1 MELKT
6 DNNKLKSR
14 GILFLKSRFF
24 AYRIIC
30 YFSFLLIPVWIQKTQ
45 DLNQSLQCLMM
56 VLYIGFM
63 IGQWFLLGKEIDYRL
78 KIYFRVNSSIDR
90 VVYRMFLGMI
100 FIVLYFNMLSFLP
113 SKWIYNLFWTT
124 WVVLG
129 LFYSWPTRGKIIKES
144 VSTNFAE
151 FRYLD
156 SFEKTLLGLIA
167 LLFLFSVPK
176 LPTLVN
182 IEALKLYFDSA
193 EKFSMQLWNFLIV
206 NYYPFKKYPVLFK
219 LAWSMH
225 FYFVGMGGF
234 LLVFYALLRY
244 FVSRRLSLLGVFA
257 LLSSWSFSK
266 ILALDF
272 GASINTTYSVLWIWT
287 LLWATKSSTY
297 RAGLFIGLIGYWGAI
312 INQSFAILLI
322 IQIALLYFF
331 FLKEKTFWFKK
342 QILKYVILGFVLSIL
357 TLIFQFESLSDLGS
371 IRINFWESV
380 KLIVNRKAFYSL
392 SVFGV
397 IVLIAK
403 VWHPELK
410 FIKMIYLGQEKIIQL
425 FVSLVV
431 ILMFSIFFDNYL
443 IKAFALMWPI
453 TLFSLVPLELVFQS
467 ISRLRSNRNL
477 IYLVYIIICLLD
489 SHFEGRVKIFL
500 KLFQ

>member
-1 MELKT
+1 MNKLGYTNSKLTLFFKNSGQNQSGNSTNMELKT

-193 EKFSMQLWNFLIV
+193 EKFMSQGLGFYVRSGNDIV
-206 NYYPFKKYPVLFK
+206 C
-219 LAWSMH
+219 LASAA
-225 FYFVGMGGF
+225 FPIVDN
-234 LLVFYALLRY
+234 LLVATFM
-244 FVSRRLSLLGVFA
+244 
-257 LLSSWSFSK
+257 
-266 ILALDF
+266 
-272 GASINTTYSVLWIWT
+272 NQWI
-287 LLWATKSSTY
+287 K
-297 RAGLFIGLIGYWGAI
+297 RCM
-312 INQSFAILLI
+312 AILLRMM
-322 IQIALLYFF
+322 Q
-331 FLKEKTFWFKK
+331 
-342 QILKYVILGFVLSIL
+342 
-357 TLIFQFESLSDLGS
+357 
-371 IRINFWESV
+371 
-380 KLIVNRKAFYSL
+380 
-392 SVFGV
+392 
-397 IVLIAK
+397 
-403 VWHPELK
+403 
-410 FIKMIYLGQEKIIQL
+410 
-425 FVSLVV
+425 
-431 ILMFSIFFDNYL
+431 
-443 IKAFALMWPI
+443 
-453 TLFSLVPLELVFQS
+453 
-467 ISRLRSNRNL
+467 
-477 IYLVYIIICLLD
+477 
-489 SHFEGRVKIFL
+489 
-500 KLFQ
+500 